1 MLAHKAGQPQS
12 AAAMQIV
19 PQIFLDPTSQNADGA
34 PHGGDI
40 NALHMAMKWCIS
52 LELV

>member
-19 PQIFLDPTSQNADGA
+19 AQIFLDPTSQNTDGA

-40 NALHMAMKWCIS
+40 NSLHMAITWCIS
-52 LELV
+52 LQLV